1 MVIVIVVV
9 LHWCVRSD
17 DTDYEGSID
26 NDDDISSDDDLETR
40 KLDSDVSHSRCCTY
54 TISKRTSH
62 FVIVHIFAKQFLK
75 FFTGTFAGQLAIKRL
90 LDIPLHHNCVATLPC
105 EIYMQ
110 EKLKKTNNNID
121 KKHVGK

>member
-62 FVIVHIFAKQFLK
+62 FVIVHIFAKYWQIFK
-75 FFTGTFAGQLAIKRL
+75 IFYCHIPWTFNSNVGIK
-90 LDIPLHHNCVATLPC
+90 HHTTP
-105 EIYMQ
+105 
-110 EKLKKTNNNID
+110 
-121 KKHVGK
+121 